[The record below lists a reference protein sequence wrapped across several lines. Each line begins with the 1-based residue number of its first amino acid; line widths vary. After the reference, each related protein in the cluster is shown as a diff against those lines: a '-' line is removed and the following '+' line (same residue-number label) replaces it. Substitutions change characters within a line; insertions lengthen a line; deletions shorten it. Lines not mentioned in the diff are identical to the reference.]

1 MQKMLKNNILHED
14 ISKFPHQGIEGISYC
29 HGRYFISFKFI
40 YANYTGEQYFIN
52 FLLHW
57 IF

>member
-40 YANYTGEQYFIN
+40 YANYN
-52 FLLHW
+52 
-57 IF
+57 